1 MPQARAQAERLIAE
15 REVRAT
21 LSAAQQQGTAARYF
35 TTDITDRAELRKVLD
50 EVRQT
55 FGPIVGVVHGAGV
68 LADKRL
74 EDLDDDQFVRVFST
88 KLVGAEA
95 LLDATSSDDLRFISL
110 FSSIA
115 ARAGNAGQS
124 AYAAANATL
133 ETIAAREAARR
144 GSACVVRAFGWGPW
158 DGGMVDATLRSRFLD
173 AGVGL
178 IPIDEGAEFF
188 AEQALCRSSAPAVVV
203 AAPAEGRLRA
213 TRLEWDVSTENL
225 PVLEDHQ
232 VRGRVVVPVVIVLDA
247 MLRAARG
254 LVAEAC
260 PVVRDF
266 QVLSGVTF
274 AASEKQALTLAFDP
288 TGSSYTVTIR
298 DGEGRPRYRAI
309 LETEPD
315 ASPNVSVPEMSGS
328 PWPMSID
335 DAYADYLFHGPRFA
349 AIENL
354 DNFGSDGGTGSL
366 KGLHDLGWPESDW
379 AIDPAIVDGGLQL
392 GLLWASAL
400 GRSLM
405 LPQRIGRV
413 VLNRPFPENAVVRCR
428 FAARPINDKR
438 VDYDVAFE
446 TTDGARV
453 AALEGVEFYAAG
465 PTADASA

>member
-1 MPQARAQAERLIAE
+1 
-15 REVRAT
+15 
-21 LSAAQQQGTAARYF
+21 
-35 TTDITDRAELRKVLD
+35 
-50 EVRQT
+50 
-55 FGPIVGVVHGAGV
+55 
-68 LADKRL
+68 
-74 EDLDDDQFVRVFST
+74 
-88 KLVGAEA
+88 
-95 LLDATSSDDLRFISL
+95 
-110 FSSIA
+110 
-115 ARAGNAGQS
+115 
-124 AYAAANATL
+124 
-133 ETIAAREAARR
+133 
-144 GSACVVRAFGWGPW
+144 
-158 DGGMVDATLRSRFLD
+158 MVDATLRSRFLD

-213 TRLEWDVSTENL
+213 TSLEWDISTENL

-247 MLRAARG
+247 VLRAARG

-298 DGEGRPRYRAI
+298 DREGRPRYRAI
-309 LETEPD
+309 LDTEPD

-354 DNFGSDGGTGSL
+354 DGFGSAGGTGSL
-366 KGLHDLGWPESDW
+366 KGLHYLGWPASDW

-438 VDYDVAFE
+438 VDNDVAFE
-446 TTDGARV
+446 TMDGARV

>member
-1 MPQARAQAERLIAE
+1 MPAERPRLAAGARAGGAPDR
-15 REVRAT
+15 RAGSPRHT
-21 LSAAQQQGTAARYF
+21 LGRASSRAQRRDTSPPISRIGQSCAS
-35 TTDITDRAELRKVLD
+35 VLD

-68 LADKRL
+68 LADKHL

-115 ARAGNAGQS
+115 ARAGNPGQS

-133 ETIAAREAARR
+133 EAIAAREAARR

-188 AEQALCRSSAPAVVV
+188 AEHALCRSSATAVVV
-203 AAPAEGRLRA
+203 AAPAERRLRA

-274 AASEKQALTLAFDP
+274 AEQRAA
-288 TGSSYTVTIR
+288 GSH
-298 DGEGRPRYRAI
+298 A
-309 LETEPD
+309 
-315 ASPNVSVPEMSGS
+315 
-328 PWPMSID
+328 
-335 DAYADYLFHGPRFA
+335 RFR
-349 AIENL
+349 
-354 DNFGSDGGTGSL
+354 SDGL
-366 KGLHDLGWPESDW
+366 
-379 AIDPAIVDGGLQL
+379 
-392 GLLWASAL
+392 
-400 GRSLM
+400 
-405 LPQRIGRV
+405 V
-413 VLNRPFPENAVVRCR
+413 VHRDRP
-428 FAARPINDKR
+428 
-438 VDYDVAFE
+438 
-446 TTDGARV
+446 
-453 AALEGVEFYAAG
+453 
-465 PTADASA
+465 